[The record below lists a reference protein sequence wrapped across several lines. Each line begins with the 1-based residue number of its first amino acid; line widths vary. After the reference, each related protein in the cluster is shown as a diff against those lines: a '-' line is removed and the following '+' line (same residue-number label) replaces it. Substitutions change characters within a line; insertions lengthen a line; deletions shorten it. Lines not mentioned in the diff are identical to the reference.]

1 MNEQQPWH
9 SRVDQIAG
17 FFEQMPWLDEPK
29 NLYQAIADHLV
40 GCTGCDSVNL
50 RMLSV
55 AGDEMIGCASSG
67 SAQTLAV
74 DGFTSVSMTVGRMPR
89 LERSAEPIVYDFANP
104 AEEDV
109 ESAEGLAGGYS
120 HAVTVP
126 LRFEGALV
134 GAVDFIYKEGQF
146 AGDDEVEWLAE
157 LCRIVGSV
165 MGMVGVSDR
174 MTELRI
180 SDEARRIGVEL
191 HDNLA
196 QPVSVISLE
205 ADKAL
210 MSLEEGD
217 FDSLRHELDRL
228 REAGQQACSMI
239 RQEVLTLQDSAGETE
254 DLEESFGRYLERF
267 KAQWGIPCTFEHPEE
282 PVVVTAKVGNQ
293 AIRILH
299 EALSNVVRHA
309 KAKAVI
315 VALERA
321 DGTLSIRIEDDGCG
335 FDARSVPEGKMGL
348 RLMRERAAR
357 LGGKLV
363 IASVPGEGTS
373 LVADI
378 PIAA

>member
-1 MNEQQPWH
+1 MNEQQPWRN
-9 SRVDQIAG
+9 RVDQIAG

-40 GCTGCDSVNL
+40 ECTGCDSVNL

-67 SAQTLAV
+67 SAQTLAG
-74 DGFTSVSMTVGRMPR
+74 DGFASVSMTVGRMPR
-89 LERSAEPIVYDFANP
+89 LERSAEPIVEDFANP

-109 ESAEGLAGGYS
+109 ESAEGLAGGFS

-126 LRFEGALV
+126 LRFEGALI

-146 AGDDEVEWLAE
+146 TGDDEVEWLAE

-165 MGMVGVSDR
+165 MGMVGISDR

-196 QPVSVISLE
+196 QSVSVVSLE

-217 FDSLRHELDRL
+217 LESLRHELSRL

-254 DLEESFGRYLERF
+254 DLEESFSRYLERF
-267 KAQWGIPCTFEHPEE
+267 KAQWGIPYTFEHPEE

-315 VALERA
+315 GALERA
-321 DGTLSIRIEDDGCG
+321 DGTISIRIEDDGCG
-335 FDARSVPEGKMGL
+335 FDARSVPEGTMGL

-357 LGGKLV
+357 LGGTLV
-363 IASVPGEGTS
+363 VASVPGEGTS